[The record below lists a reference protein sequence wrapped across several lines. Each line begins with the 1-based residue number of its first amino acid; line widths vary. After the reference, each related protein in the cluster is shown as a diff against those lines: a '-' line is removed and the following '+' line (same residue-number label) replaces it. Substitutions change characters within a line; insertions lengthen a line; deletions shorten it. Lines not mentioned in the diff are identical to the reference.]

1 MKPIYLALVAVVV
14 VLAFGQGIA
23 QAQSIQ
29 GAWMLSAAEST
40 GDNPTTWEAPQGQ
53 IILADT
59 TYCLFSVYPTR
70 QPLPPPEVA
79 GSPNASERAAARAH
93 WAPVIASCGTYDFS
107 GMTLHAYGR
116 VRKD

>member
-70 QPLPPPEVA
+70 QPLPPPE
-79 GSPNASERAAARAH
+79 AAAVQMRQRG
-93 WAPVIASCGTYDFS
+93 PRQGPI
-107 GMTLHAYGR
+107 GR
-116 VRKD
+116 PSLRRVGRTTSRE